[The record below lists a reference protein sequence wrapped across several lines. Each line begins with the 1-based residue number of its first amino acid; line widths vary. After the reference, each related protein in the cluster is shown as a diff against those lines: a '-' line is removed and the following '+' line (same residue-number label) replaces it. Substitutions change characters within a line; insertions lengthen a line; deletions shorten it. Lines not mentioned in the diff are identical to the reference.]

1 MGARCPG
8 AVNFRQR
15 TARELQG
22 RRLMQGAAARQVTK
36 EGEQEYVG
44 VGACAAAGHAER
56 SVAEAAKRAD
66 SVAWCSSRV
75 EVGVGVSVQVLAA
88 ASVFWFNMTHCR

>member
-8 AVNFRQR
+8 VANRRQR
-15 TARELQG
+15 AAREVQG
-22 RRLMQGAAARQVTK
+22 RRSVQGAVARRVASGGVQK
-36 EGEQEYVG
+36 YVG

-66 SVAWCSSRV
+66 SVAWCSPHV
-75 EVGVGVSVQVLAA
+75 EVGVRVSACCCICILV
-88 ASVFWFNMTHCR
+88 NMTHCR